1 MFGFF
6 KKKQLAR
13 EPDLEFAA
21 KGYLQIATIRRYR
34 PELDLSA
41 LERGYAEQLLDS
53 GCSLNQAYSAR
64 WGGAYAIQDDL
75 QNFDDALLSMRE
87 ARRASGMNDK
97 METPAEAE
105 AMYLVSAK
113 AVIALVH
120 ILDPTEYEH
129 FLAYIGVEK

>member
-6 KKKQLAR
+6 KKKQLYR

-21 KGYLQIATIRRYR
+21 KGYLQIATTRRYR
-34 PELDLSA
+34 PELNLYA
-41 LERGYAEQLLDS
+41 LEQGYAQRLLDG

-75 QNFDDALLSMRE
+75 QNFDDALLSMKE
-87 ARRASGMNDK
+87 ARKASGMADK
-97 METPAEAE
+97 TESPAEAE

-120 ILDPTEYEH
+120 VLDPTEYEH
-129 FLAYIGVEK
+129 FLVYIGVEK

>member
-1 MFGFF
+1 LPQRDTFKSLLFGGIDQSLTFP
-6 KKKQLAR
+6 LW
-13 EPDLEFAA
+13 
-21 KGYLQIATIRRYR
+21 
-34 PELDLSA
+34 
-41 LERGYAEQLLDS
+41 S
-53 GCSLNQAYSAR
+53 GVTQNNY